1 MTTTTLQIL
10 PTRRPIFEI
19 DLVNNNGLL
28 APAEGVEVKESLTRI
43 TFSDEL
49 KAKFYE
55 TIDAFWHT
63 EEDQLELFCY
73 FSDGTWYAQRKR
85 QKYDFASESL
95 YWNEYNFR
103 GGTAEQA
110 KEVYDIG
117 TAIFMVATVH
127 KQTLTLKKLDTLDEK
142 HSFFEAKW
150 LKRVSEKRVML
161 TACDWRVLPDVSD
174 SYEGEKDRWIAWRAK
189 IRSIDIPNPDVF
201 DTPLDFMK
209 SIYTNTFPID
219 PKNYRK
225 LYPNDK
231 LDDGVTDAPAFMDP
245 NDEKQWTSYDDD
257 ASSDFFNSRI
267 INQLIYARQRVAQPR
282 EVRREIKQI
291 IKDMRVE
298 EIFPDFDIELFK
310 ELEEDE

>member
-1 MTTTTLQIL
+1 MTTTPP
-10 PTRRPIFEI
+10 PTRKPIFEI

-28 APAEGVEVKESLTRI
+28 APANQASVEIKASLTKI
-43 TFSDEL
+43 NFSDEL

-95 YWNEYNFR
+95 YWNDYTFK

-110 KEVYDIG
+110 AAVYNVG
-117 TAIFMVATVH
+117 RAIFAVESVQKA
-127 KQTLTLKKLDTLDEK
+127 TLTKKKLDTLEEQ

-150 LKRVSEKRVML
+150 LKRITEKRKIL
-161 TACDWRVLPDVSD
+161 QASDWRVLPDVAD
-174 SYEGEKDRWIAWRAK
+174 AYEGEKDEWIAWRQK
-189 IRSIDIPNPDVF
+189 IRSIDIPDPNVF

-209 SIYTNTFPID
+209 TSYQNTFPLD

-225 LYPNDK
+225 LYPNG
-231 LDDGVTDAPAFMDP
+231 LDEDGNAAPAFMDP

-257 ASSDFFNSRI
+257 ASSDFFNSRM
-267 INQLIYARQRVAQPR
+267 INKLIYARQRVVAPR
-282 EVRREIKQI
+282 IVEKDIKQI
-291 IKDMRVE
+291 IKDMRIE
-298 EIFPDFDIELFK
+298 EIFPEFDIEMFQV
-310 ELEEDE
+310 EDE